1 MMIRNCFRYFTAA
14 SARKE
19 DFYDVLVVGGGMAG
33 QVCAAAL
40 GSRAALRNH
49 RIGIIDAG
57 RIVTPFKP
65 ETGYSNRVVSLSAGS
80 IDFLK
85 QTDLWKHI
93 DESRV
98 NLYQSI
104 RAWDDADGMVEFNS
118 DDIGKEHLAGIVEIQ
133 NVISAAAQASSE
145 LPNVE
150 SIYERKI
157 KSIEYAPDDVDAVK
171 VVLDNEQH
179 VFTNLI
185 VGADGAN
192 SIVRKSFGIETTG
205 WSYNQN
211 GLVATLEIEEI
222 NNDTA
227 FQKFLPFGILALLP
241 LSSTQS
247 SIVWSLPQDLSLK
260 LRNLAPEQ
268 FVHLVNA
275 ALNLPSV
282 EVEYL
287 ISRIS
292 DSDNKIPLD
301 IEEELKWRSEQ
312 SAKPRFQIPR
322 VVKVSEKGRACF
334 PLRFI
339 KSAELYR
346 NRMALIGD
354 AAHVVHPL
362 AGQGVNLGFKDIRI
376 LLQVLESSA
385 ATGGDLGSV
394 LSLER
399 YGREATL
406 ATLPMIAGI
415 DGLFKVFQQLPE
427 PLQPLRSLG
436 MGFINNTPFLKVIIL
451 CLFF

>member
-57 RIVTPFKP
+57 RRVTPFKP
-65 ETGYSNRVVSLSAGS
+65 ETCYSNRVVSLSAGS

-85 QTDLWKHI
+85 QTDIWNYI

-98 NLYQSI
+98 NLYQRI
-104 RAWDDADGMVEFNS
+104 RAWDDADGIVEFNS

-133 NVISAAAQASSE
+133 NVI
-145 LPNVE
+145 
-150 SIYERKI
+150 IYYERKI
-157 KSIEYAPDDVDAVK
+157 KSIEYAPEDVDAVK

-292 DSDNKIPLD
+292 DSDNKIALD

-312 SAKPRFQIPR
+312 SAKPKFQTPR
-322 VVKVSEKGRACF
+322 VVSVNEKSRACF

-376 LLQVLESSA
+376 LLQMLESSA

-399 YGREATL
+399 FSREATL

-415 DGLFKVFQQLPE
+415 DGLFKVFQQLPG

-436 MGFINNTPFLKVIIL
+436 MGFINNTPLLKVIIL